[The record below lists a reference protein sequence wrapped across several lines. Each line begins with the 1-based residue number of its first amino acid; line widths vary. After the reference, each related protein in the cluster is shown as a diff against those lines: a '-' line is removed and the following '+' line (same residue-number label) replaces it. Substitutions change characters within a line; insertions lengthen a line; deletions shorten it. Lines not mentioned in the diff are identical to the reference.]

1 MTERERFR
9 EMLHRLWRT
18 GVYPT
23 PTILNAYLHRRKSN
37 NLNGRESKWRT
48 ESMKELGI
56 PLRRPKGSLAA
67 RRQMA
72 GLPRGKK

>member
-9 EMLHRLWRT
+9 EEVLVLWRT
-18 GVYPT
+18 GNYPT
-23 PTILNAYLHRRKSN
+23 PTVLNKRLHDRKSN

-48 ESMKELGI
+48 ESMQELGI

-72 GLPRGKK
+72 GHGG